1 MLKLKTGS
9 HSRPDP
15 TRPGQNRW
23 PMTRRPSSISGENTH
38 TQPFYNHFLGLCRW
52 ASARRRNLLDFMVQG
67 KITEADTPTI
77 WLGATPP
84 GLISDAPPSSPH
96 FYAGC
101 PSCRNPPNL
110 SWLET
115 GTIYAALHT
124 TGQKWKWS
132 FKNQL
137 WHSAGK
143 PACNGGVYSTECC
156 LVFWLTWSF

>member
-38 TQPFYNHFLGLCRW
+38 TTVLQPFSGTMQVSRCQKKKSSGLYG
-52 ASARRRNLLDFMVQG
+52 AREDNR
-67 KITEADTPTI
+67 ADTPTI

-143 PACNGGVYSTECC
+143 PTCNGGVYSTECC